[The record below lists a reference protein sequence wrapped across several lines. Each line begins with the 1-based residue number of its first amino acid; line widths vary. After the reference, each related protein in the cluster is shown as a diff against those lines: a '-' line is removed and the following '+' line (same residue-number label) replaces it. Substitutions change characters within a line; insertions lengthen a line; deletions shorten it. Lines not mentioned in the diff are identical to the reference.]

1 MSHKMTKIE
10 AAVHLLLNG
19 EALTVDGIARRI
31 SMETGRVTTGNEA
44 STLLSQLASSNLG
57 PFIQRR
63 RQGRTLFYTLVEEA
77 RSLTLEQA
85 FGLISGEYSLASAG
99 ADHPALLLYM
109 DDPEEESQTADQ
121 RSEKSPLDEA
131 LQLQEEI
138 APAASAQ
145 TDSASGVM
153 VNEPDGSG
161 ESDEPGEPDESDEP
175 DESGEPDEDTINI
188 HMRVNIS
195 LG

>member
-10 AAVHLLLNG
+10 AALHLLLNG
-19 EALTVDGIARRI
+19 EALTVDDIARRI
-31 SMETGRVTTGNEA
+31 SIETGRATTGNET

-77 RSLTLEQA
+77 RSLSLEQA

-109 DDPEEESQTADQ
+109 DDPEEESQTAEQ
-121 RSEKSPLDEA
+121 VSEESHLDEA
-131 LQLQEEI
+131 LQVQEEI
-138 APAASAQ
+138 ATAASAQ
-145 TDSASGVM
+145 TDSGSGDM
-153 VNEPDGSG
+153 VNEPD
-161 ESDEPGEPDESDEP
+161 
-175 DESGEPDEDTINI
+175 EPDEDTINI
-188 HMRVNIS
+188 HMRVKIS